1 MDNQNSISNHIA
13 CSLRQLRIKARLS
26 VFELSRMAGIESEQ
40 QLYRYE
46 YEIDKIGIAET
57 VAILKVLKVLNVDI
71 ESFFSNLDEYK
82 TIIACS
88 GDIN

>member
-57 VAILKVLKVLNVDI
+57 VAILKVLNVDI

>member
-13 CSLRQLRIKARLS
+13 CSLRQLRINAGLS

-57 VAILKVLKVLNVDI
+57 VAILKVLNVDI
-71 ESFFSNLDEYK
+71 ESFFSNLDEDK
-82 TIIACS
+82 TIIVCS

>member
-1 MDNQNSISNHIA
+1 
-13 CSLRQLRIKARLS
+13 
-26 VFELSRMAGIESEQ
+26 MAGIESEQ

-57 VAILKVLKVLNVDI
+57 VAILKVLNVDI